1 MRWSL
6 DRFIKAHP
14 KLVLIGKGENR
25 KNLQL
30 VKKALD
36 AIERRYPTREG
47 DPPRG
52 NVTAIQEEVA
62 ASRNETQSIYNFDK
76 LKQVA
81 KDLDFTNPNRMTRDG
96 TKSITLHDKK
106 LPTEI
111 VKFLIFDLA
120 HKVTKFSNLQPKLRK
135 QVLKQAATVIFYDHG
150 YKDVKGISNLDSTWN
165 KRLDEAYLNGSDTNP
180 LGGQHKGSKKYTD
193 KLEVSNPGLT
203 RRLFRLA
210 TKELG
215 CQASYQ
221 ELAQSMNR
229 YALTIADAPAT
240 RYNTTNVW
248 RWFKQQGGKEKSPM
262 EKPFL
267 TEDQKQKRKE
277 WCVEQ
282 KNLMQ
287 EKGEDFHACFLDEK
301 WFYTVSRRR
310 RVKYLPAGD
319 GEDANEVRPVLLT
332 TLSRRHPI
340 KVRDHIRH
348 DNCCVHYIHSSIIC
362 SFCCVPPWVDCH
374 VIISGHVFGSCCQSH
389 PCKKFQW
396 QSLQHPCLPN

>member
-1 MRWSL
+1 MDQQCRSPYKFCTDHEMNSMRWSL

-150 YKDVKGISNLDSTWN
+150 YKDVKGISQNQN
-165 KRLDEAYLNGSDTNP
+165 
-180 LGGQHKGSKKYTD
+180 
-193 KLEVSNPGLT
+193 
-203 RRLFRLA
+203 
-210 TKELG
+210 
-215 CQASYQ
+215 
-221 ELAQSMNR
+221 M
-229 YALTIADAPAT
+229 
-240 RYNTTNVW
+240 
-248 RWFKQQGGKEKSPM
+248 
-262 EKPFL
+262 
-267 TEDQKQKRKE
+267 QK
-277 WCVEQ
+277 
-282 KNLMQ
+282 
-287 EKGEDFHACFLDEK
+287 
-301 WFYTVSRRR
+301 
-310 RVKYLPAGD
+310 
-319 GEDANEVRPVLLT
+319 
-332 TLSRRHPI
+332 
-340 KVRDHIRH
+340 
-348 DNCCVHYIHSSIIC
+348 
-362 SFCCVPPWVDCH
+362 
-374 VIISGHVFGSCCQSH
+374 
-389 PCKKFQW
+389 
-396 QSLQHPCLPN
+396 